1 MDLLFVVIGLVVF
14 FIALVL
20 PVALLARVSRVERQ
34 VSTLLQDFHKMHA
47 ELASL
52 KAVFADKSASPDT
65 DTDAAEASDTADR
78 RKSAA
83 RPSGALEE
91 ADEPQSP
98 NMDFQIG
105 PWRAEKPTK
114 ATGISEEEKTVP
126 SVAASVSEAEPQAS
140 ASIVKEQT
148 IGARWSIWVGGVTL
162 AIGGIFLVKYA
173 VDHGVLGPLP
183 RILIGALLGMVL
195 LVGGE
200 WSRRQ
205 PRRFKV
211 PGYDNANIPAT
222 LTASGTLVLFGSVFA
237 AHALYG
243 LIGSFAAF
251 VLLGLLA
258 FSAMLTALLHGP
270 ALATLGLLGSYV
282 VPFLISSRSS
292 DILPLVIYVLAVSAA
307 AVAIGRFRS
316 WLWFAG
322 AAVGGLFLYAG
333 LMEVSAGPGERLL
346 LNIFFAGALMIV
358 YGGFVWRVHAVDP
371 AHPMPV
377 DRAATVALSIF
388 ALPMLGQMQFQH
400 SVSASGFEVAMLL
413 LLPFALAYVHTAL
426 RYAIFV
432 PLICALIH
440 VFQFQAELDITALMD
455 GADGLARVISPLP
468 SEATDALIEFV
479 SFVLFFGVLVF
490 LLGILGSARSAGRA
504 VIASGAVLATSGLFA
519 IAYLRIESWQVS
531 ITFAALSLALGL
543 LYFAIAERY
552 KDELSNALGGTECLS
567 AWLIGGL
574 FAFTFSA
581 TLAFEKAALTVALGL
596 LVPAVML
603 AYLRYPLPQL
613 RVLTPLAVIPYALR
627 LQWDPFIVVDTL
639 GTTPVFNALL
649 YGYGVPCAGFI
660 VSAVV
665 MTTKKQDRW
674 SEAMQAIA
682 IFALALT
689 LSMLSLHAVDPMFRF
704 GDPGTRFQGSA
715 MLILVGAGLSLA
727 LTCFLPG
734 KRQSVLEA
742 MAMALSVGGMVIGGY
757 SLFLINNPVLTGQ
770 SVGTGVII
778 NWVTF
783 AYGVPCILFGLLS
796 LASRG
801 CRPSWYTKTVFVFA
815 VLFGFFFINL
825 TIRNSFSPDDLTT
838 APIRDLEQYVYSLV
852 WLSIGVLCLLAGLKL
867 DQLRV
872 RQASGGIIAVVV
884 FKVFLI
890 DMSALEGVLRAM
902 SFIGLGLTLIGIGYL
917 YQRMILRTS
926 ALQPETDPADETAL
940 R

>member
-1 MDLLFVVIGLVVF
+1 MDLLFVVVGLVVF
-14 FIALVL
+14 FISLVL
-20 PVALLARVSRVERQ
+20 PVVLLVRVSRVERQ
-34 VSTLLQDFHKMHA
+34 VSRLSQDLHKTRA

-52 KAVFADKSASPDT
+52 KAVFAEKKVAP
-65 DTDAAEASDTADR
+65 DTDAAEESGGADT
-78 RKSAA
+78 RKPSA
-83 RPSGALEE
+83 RPSDALGE
-91 ADEPQSP
+91 ADEPPSP
-98 NMDFQIG
+98 STDFQIG
-105 PWRAEKPTK
+105 PWRAQKPAK
-114 ATGISEEEKTVP
+114 ATDIPEEEKTVP
-126 SVAASVSEAEPQAS
+126 PIAASVSEAGAQAS
-140 ASIVKEQT
+140 ASIEKEQT

-183 RILIGALLGMVL
+183 RVLLGALLGMVL

-205 PRRFKV
+205 PQRFKV

-243 LIGSFAAF
+243 LIGPLAAF

-270 ALATLGLLGSYV
+270 ALATMGLLGSYV
-282 VPFLISSRSS
+282 VPFLISSQSS
-292 DILPLVIYVLAVSAA
+292 DILPLVFYILAVSAA
-307 AVAIGRFRS
+307 AVAIGRFRG

-322 AAVGGLFLYAG
+322 SAVAGLFLYAG
-333 LMEVSAGPGERLL
+333 LMEVGAAPGDRLL
-346 LNIFFAGALMIV
+346 LNFYFTGALMIV

-371 AHPMPV
+371 GHAAPI

-388 ALPMLGQMQFQH
+388 SLPMLGQMQFQH

-413 LLPFALAYVHTAL
+413 LLPFALAYVHSAL
-426 RYAIFV
+426 RYAVFV

-440 VFQFQAELDITALMD
+440 VFQFQAELDITALMN
-455 GADGLARVISPLP
+455 GADGLAQVISPLP
-468 SEATDALIEFV
+468 PEATDALTEFIR
-479 SFVLFFGVLVF
+479 FVLFFGVLVF
-490 LLGILGSARSAGRA
+490 FSGILGSARSAGRA
-504 VIASGAVLATSGLFA
+504 VMASGAVLATSGLFA

-531 ITFAALSLALGL
+531 ITFAGLALALGL
-543 LYFAIAERY
+543 LYFAVAERFI
-552 KDELSNALGGTECLS
+552 DELSNVLGGPECLS

-574 FAFTFSA
+574 FAVTFSA

-603 AYLRYPLPQL
+603 VYQRYPLPQL
-613 RVLTPLAVIPYALR
+613 RVLTPLAVIPYVLR
-627 LQWDPFIVVDTL
+627 LLWDPFIVGDAL

-649 YGYGVPCAGFI
+649 YGYGAPCAGFV

-665 MTTKKQDRW
+665 MTARKQDRW

-689 LSMLSLHAVDPMFRF
+689 LSMLSLHAVDPLFRF
-704 GDPGTRFQGSA
+704 DDPGSRFQGSA
-715 MLILVGAGLSLA
+715 MLVLVGAGLSLA
-727 LTCFLPG
+727 LTRFLPG
-734 KRQSVLEA
+734 KRQSVLEV
-742 MAMALSVGGMVIGGY
+742 MAMVLSVGGMAIGGY

-770 SVGTGVII
+770 SVGTGLII

-783 AYGVPCILFGLLS
+783 AYGLPCILFGLLS
-796 LASRG
+796 LAARRR
-801 CRPSWYTKTVFVFA
+801 RPGWYTKTVFVFA
-815 VLFGFFFINL
+815 VLFGFLFINL
-825 TIRNSFSPDDLTT
+825 TIRNSFSPDVLTSS
-838 APIRDLEQYVYSLV
+838 PIRDLEQYVYSFV
-852 WLSIGVLCLLAGLKL
+852 WLLIGVLCLLAGLKWN
-867 DQLRV
+867 QLRL

-926 ALQPETDPADETAL
+926 ALQPETAPDDEAAS

>member
-1 MDLLFVVIGLVVF
+1 MDLLFVVVGLVVF
-14 FIALVL
+14 FISLVL
-20 PVALLARVSRVERQ
+20 PVVLLVRVSSVERQ
-34 VSTLLQDFHKMHA
+34 VSTLSQDLHKTRA

-52 KAVFADKSASPDT
+52 KAVFADKNAAPDANAAEESDTPDT
-65 DTDAAEASDTADR
+65 

-83 RPSGALEE
+83 RPSDVFRE
-91 ADEPQSP
+91 ADEPPSTNP
-98 NMDFQIG
+98 DFQIG
-105 PWRAEKPTK
+105 PWRAQKPTK
-114 ATGISEEEKTVP
+114 VKDTSEEKKTVP
-126 SVAASVSEAEPQAS
+126 PIAAGVSEADAQAS
-140 ASIVKEQT
+140 ASIEKEQT

-183 RILIGALLGMVL
+183 RVLLGALLGVVL

-205 PRRFKV
+205 PQRFKV

-243 LIGSFAAF
+243 LIGPLAAF

-282 VPFLISSRSS
+282 VPFLISSQSS
-292 DILPLVIYVLAVSAA
+292 DILPLVFYILAVSAA
-307 AVAIGRFRS
+307 AVAIGRFRG

-322 AAVGGLFLYAG
+322 AAVAGLFLYTC
-333 LMEVSAGPGERLL
+333 LMEIGAGPGDRLL
-346 LNIFFAGALMIV
+346 LNVYFTGALMIV

-371 AHPMPV
+371 GHAAPI

-388 ALPMLGQMQFQH
+388 SLPMLGQMQFQH
-400 SVSASGFEVAMLL
+400 SVSASGFEMAMLL
-413 LLPFALAYVHTAL
+413 LLPFALAYVHSAL
-426 RYAIFV
+426 RYAVFV

-440 VFQFQAELDITALMD
+440 VFQFQAELDITALMN
-455 GADGLARVISPLP
+455 GADGLAQVISPLP
-468 SEATDALIEFV
+468 PEATEALSEFV

-490 LLGILGSARSAGRA
+490 FTGILGSARSAGRA
-504 VIASGAVLATSGLFA
+504 VIASGSVLATSGLFA

-531 ITFAALSLALGL
+531 ITFAGLALALGL
-543 LYFAIAERY
+543 LYFAVAERF
-552 KDELSNALGGTECLS
+552 KDELSNDLGGPECLS

-574 FAFTFSA
+574 FAVTFSA

-603 AYLRYPLPQL
+603 VYQRYPLPQL

-627 LQWDPFIVVDTL
+627 LQWDPFIVGDAL
-639 GTTPVFNALL
+639 GKTPVFNALL
-649 YGYGVPCAGFI
+649 YGYGVPCAGFV

-665 MTTKKQDRW
+665 MTARKQDRW

-682 IFALALT
+682 IFTLALT
-689 LSMLSLHAVDPMFRF
+689 LSMLSLHAVDPLFRF
-704 GDPGTRFQGSA
+704 GDPGSRFQGSA
-715 MLILVGAGLSLA
+715 MLVLVGAGLSLA
-727 LTCFLPG
+727 LTRFLPG
-734 KRQSVLEA
+734 KRQSVLEV

-770 SVGTGVII
+770 SVGTGLII

-783 AYGVPCILFGLLS
+783 AYGLPCILFGLLS
-796 LASRG
+796 LAARRR
-801 CRPSWYTKTVFVFA
+801 RPDWYTKTVFVFA
-815 VLFGFFFINL
+815 VLFGFLFINL
-825 TIRNSFSPDDLTT
+825 TIRNSFSPDVLTSS
-838 APIRDLEQYVYSLV
+838 PIRDLEQYVYSFV
-852 WLSIGVLCLLAGLKL
+852 WLLIGVLCLLAGLKW
-867 DQLRV
+867 DQLRL
-872 RQASGGIIAVVV
+872 RQVSGGIIAVVV
-884 FKVFLI
+884 LKVFLI

-917 YQRMILRTS
+917 YQRMILATS
-926 ALQPETDPADETAL
+926 TLQRETGPDDEAAS